1 VNNAKT
7 QMLSQYQQIFEQI
20 KKAKNILLTFSA
32 DWNGDNLGSAL
43 AFYSFLKK
51 IGKKVEII
59 SSKAEDGSVA
69 EARGKIFSFLPG
81 FTEIK
86 RIVRELNKFVISLNL
101 TNGKIKGVKY
111 RLEPA
116 AAKFIITPLSGNF
129 SAEDVKVETEN
140 AKYDL
145 IIVLDTQDMES
156 LGRLFAENTQF
167 FYATPIINID
177 HHSANEE
184 FGQINLV
191 QINAVATAEII
202 FSLLEA
208 YEENLFDADIA
219 TCLLAGIISKT
230 KNFKTSNITPDTLA
244 ATSSLIS
251 RQARREE
258 IVNKLYRSRG
268 LGVLKLWG
276 IILSRLAY
284 AKNGQIIWSA
294 ATQNDFLKTGSSKKD
309 LNDII
314 DELIV
319 NIPEAKVIIIFY
331 ENIDEA
337 GNLTASFIVHSSK
350 NINVL
355 DLTRDYNPRG
365 DEKMAE
371 IETKKNLE
379 EIKNEII
386 ELIDKK
392 INQYGN

>member
-1 VNNAKT
+1 
-7 QMLSQYQQIFEQI
+7 MLSQYQQIFEQI